1 MAKIKGC
8 QIAKIQKAAKKN
20 QKAHLFFFD
29 RQVLLRKTR
38 KRSRLNK
45 YFDRAK
51 HEQRDNAAI
60 HKKKRDSAARNDKF
74 YSQKEKRNP

>member
-1 MAKIKGC
+1 MPKFKRLLKKSKGTS
-8 QIAKIQKAAKKN
+8 
-20 QKAHLFFFD
+20 FFFD

-74 YSQKEKRNP
+74 YSQKEKKKPVVDKIYS